1 MRKFMRSN
9 FSAFVLVLILVM
21 SFVSSSNAADITLSS
36 AVVINSSNKSQYE
49 GKSVAGTIPSDSSA
63 GGQGFFIS
71 QGAIVVDGIELNLT
85 IDGLNADYSEK
96 YSMLSGISLVNG
108 ATLHLTV
115 NGENTLTAGYG
126 GAGIAV
132 PYGTTLEITAQ
143 STGTLNTTGGKNYG
157 GGAGIGSIGDRNN
170 TNQANAYIFPQGLG
184 NIIINGGR
192 INAQGG
198 TWYTYDRAAGGAAGI
213 GSSEYSGETT
223 TGVTYGDNTYINNIT
238 GSVTINGGT
247 VNATGG
253 YGAAGIGGGDI
264 GTLNSITITGGTVT
278 ANGGYRAAAIGL
290 GFNGISSGTGTLT
303 CPEIK
308 ISGGNVTANGNIGY
322 GDALY
327 AERNIG
333 GSITID
339 GDLTVNNGEL
349 SAGTVNTDNWK
360 HSVSFE
366 ANGGTGSMETQNVQ
380 HGASYA
386 LPECTFTSPGGKYF
400 VNWIIDGTSYNPGTA

>member
-1 MRKFMRSN
+1 MRKFMRNN
-9 FSAFVLVLILVM
+9 FSAFVLSFVLVM

-63 GGQGFFIS
+63 GAIDTFIS

-115 NGENTLTAGYG
+115 NGENTLTAGFG

-132 PYGTTLEITAQ
+132 PDGCTLEITSS
-143 STGTLNTTGGKNYG
+143 STGTLNATGGKNYG
-157 GGAGIGSIGDRNN
+157 GGAGIGSIGNRTNSN
-170 TNQANAYIFPQGLG
+170 TQTNGMYPQGLG
-184 NIIINGGR
+184 TIIIKGGT

-198 TWYTYDRAAGGAAGI
+198 TYY
-213 GSSEYSGETT
+213 YNTT
-223 TGVTYGDNTYINNIT
+223 PTG
-238 GSVTINGGT
+238 
-247 VNATGG
+247 
-253 YGAAGIGGGDI
+253 GAAGIGGGSN
-264 GTLNSITITGGTVT
+264 GTLKTISITGGTVT
-278 ANGGYRAAAIGL
+278 ATTDMGTSLHNAAAIGL
-290 GFNGISSGTGTLT
+290 GFNKISLGSGTLT

-308 ISGGNVTANGNIGY
+308 ISGGTVTANGNIGY
-322 GDALY
+322 GDARH
-327 AERNIG
+327 ADQNIG

-339 GDLTVNNGEL
+339 GDLTVNNAEL

-386 LPECTFTSPGGKYF
+386 LPECTFTPPDGKYF
-400 VNWIIDGTSYNPGTA
+400 VNWIIDGTSYNPGDSITVNSSITVKAQWEDYAVITFDANGEAVKCSLYM